1 MPKVLISLQYLCN
14 ISTKMWRMNLIF
26 CLEINVK
33 ASSTCYYHFECVSRD
48 AQITQNNKFTISL
61 QYLKKESSDEVY
73 FLNAGKYEN
82 LLQVDIW
89 GWSRVP
95 KVPKIVSLQC
105 RYNISKKKLKLKLI
119 FCMQSCLKTYFST
132 LGIKVSFPSKVDIII
147 INGHDQL
154 FSNYSK

>member
-1 MPKVLISLQYLCN
+1 
-14 ISTKMWRMNLIF
+14 MNLIF

-82 LLQVDIW
+82 LLQVDI
-89 GWSRVP
+89 
-95 KVPKIVSLQC
+95 
-105 RYNISKKKLKLKLI
+105 
-119 FCMQSCLKTYFST
+119 
-132 LGIKVSFPSKVDIII
+132 
-147 INGHDQL
+147 
-154 FSNYSK
+154 